1 MATKSKILDIAE
13 ILEENYFVLGV
24 SGLDAVVNIY
34 DEIDAGYFD
43 AQIIEWGITKSE
55 LFQAVAAMREGL
67 TKRGLIRATRYV

>member
-43 AQIIEWGITKSE
+43 NQIVEWGITKSE
-55 LFQAVAAMREGL
+55 LFQAVAAMRESL
-67 TKRGLIRATRYV
+67 MKRGLIQAVRYI